1 MARSLTVKT
10 LKGEVFR
17 IDVAEESVMSEVK
30 AKISEVRGHDP
41 ATQILIC
48 GGKTLK
54 DGDSLAGSVAA
65 GGFLVLMVKRRA
77 NPVANAAPAPATA
90 AATPAAAPAATPV
103 AAATPANPATPAAAA
118 PAAAPAPA
126 AATPAAPAAAAV
138 APAAAPAT
146 PAGASGANGALAV
159 DPANV
164 EMLTAMGFP
173 EDQATAAL
181 RAAFNDVSRAAS
193 YLMEGIPDN
202 VGAGSGGSDARG
214 GGDEALAAAMM
225 GAEDEEEGGEGGGGA
240 AGLAQ
245 ALMGMEAG
253 EGNPLNFMRFHPQF
267 DELRG
272 LVRENPAMLPQVL
285 QGLATQSP
293 ELIERINQHPDDFL
307 RLMNEPPDAE
317 GQAIM
322 EMGVEGL
329 LEGMDQ
335 EDEEDEEGG
344 RDAEAVAAGG
354 GSGSPGVG
362 VAGGDV
368 GEGQTV
374 TVELTEE
381 EDAAVQNLM
390 AMVPGAG
397 RDQVIEAFIACDKN
411 AEMAANLLFENAL

>member
-1 MARSLTVKT
+1 
-10 LKGEVFR
+10 
-17 IDVAEESVMSEVK
+17 
-30 AKISEVRGHDP
+30 
-41 ATQILIC
+41 
-48 GGKTLK
+48 
-54 DGDSLAGSVAA
+54 
-65 GGFLVLMVKRRA
+65 KRRA
-77 NPVANAAPAPATA
+77 NPVANAAPAPAA
-90 AATPAAAPAATPV
+90 AAAAAAPAA
-103 AAATPANPATPAAAA
+103 PAAAA
-118 PAAAPAPA
+118 PAAAAPAPATPAAPPAAAVSPAAA
-126 AATPAAPAAAAV
+126 AATPAG
-138 APAAAPAT
+138 
-146 PAGASGANGALAV
+146 AGGANEALAI

-181 RAAFNDVSRAAS
+181 CAAFNDVSRAAS

-214 GGDEALAAAMM
+214 GGDAALAAAMM
-225 GAEDEEEGGEGGGGA
+225 AGAEDEEEGGEGGGGA

-272 LVRENPAMLPQVL
+272 LVREDPAMLPQVL

-335 EDEEDEEGG
+335 EDDEEGG
-344 RDAEAVAAGG
+344 GGGDAEAVAAGG
-354 GSGSPGVG
+354 GG
-362 VAGGDV
+362 AGGE
-368 GEGQTV
+368 GGQGQTV

-381 EDAAVQNLM
+381 EDAAVQNVR
-390 AMVPGAG
+390 A
-397 RDQVIEAFIACDKN
+397 
-411 AEMAANLLFENAL
+411 

>member
-1 MARSLTVKT
+1 MTRSLTVKT

-17 IDVAEESVMSEVK
+17 IDVAEESVMSDVK
-30 AKISEVRGHDP
+30 TKISEVRGHDP
-41 ATQILIC
+41 GTQVLIC

-54 DGDSLAGSVAA
+54 DGDPLAGSVAA

-77 NPVANAAPAPATA
+77 NPVANAAPAPAAA
-90 AATPAAAPAATPV
+90 AATPAAA
-103 AAATPANPATPAAAA
+103 AAATPAAAAEAAAPAAAA
-118 PAAAPAPA
+118 PAAAAASA
-126 AATPAAPAAAAV
+126 AATPAAPAAAA
-138 APAAAPAT
+138 AT
-146 PAGASGANGALAV
+146 PAGAGGANEALAI
-159 DPANV
+159 DPTNV

-202 VGAGSGGSDARG
+202 VGAGSGGRDARG
-214 GGDEALAAAMM
+214 GGDAALAAAMM
-225 GAEDEEEGGEGGGGA
+225 TGAEDEEGDEGGGGA

-322 EMGVEGL
+322 EMGAEGL

-335 EDEEDEEGG
+335 EDDEEEEGG
-344 RDAEAVAAGG
+344 DAEAVAAGG
-354 GSGSPGVG
+354 GGSFPGVG
-362 VAGGDV
+362 VAGREG
-368 GEGQTV
+368 GQGQTV

>member
-1 MARSLTVKT
+1 MTRSLTVKT

-17 IDVAEESVMSEVK
+17 IDVAEESVMSDVK
-30 AKISEVRGHDP
+30 AKIAEVRGHDP
-41 ATQILIC
+41 ATQVLIC

-54 DGDSLAGSVAA
+54 DGDSLADSVAA

-77 NPVANAAPAPATA
+77 NPVANAAPTPAAAAATPA
-90 AATPAAAPAATPV
+90 AATAATPAAAPAA
-103 AAATPANPATPAAAA
+103 AA
-118 PAAAPAPA
+118 PAAAAAAPA

-138 APAAAPAT
+138 APAAAAAT
-146 PAGASGANGALAV
+146 PAGAGGANETLSV
-159 DPANV
+159 DPTNV
-164 EMLTAMGFP
+164 DMLTAMGFP
-173 EDQATAAL
+173 ADQATAAL

-193 YLMEGIPDN
+193 YLMEGIPHN
-202 VGAGSGGSDARG
+202 AGAGTGGGDARG
-214 GGDEALAAAMM
+214 GGDAALAAAMM

-285 QGLATQSP
+285 QALATQSP
-293 ELIERINQHPDDFL
+293 ELIGRINQHPDAFL

-335 EDEEDEEGG
+335 EEEEEEEEGG
-344 RDAEAVAAGG
+344 DAEAVAAGG
-354 GSGSPGVG
+354 GGGSPGVG
-362 VAGGDV
+362 GAGGD
-368 GEGQTV
+368 GGQGQTV